1 MAYRGHGGPQEADRL
16 RHLTTRARHPE
27 SASAWRYKWRMA
39 IEQRS
44 RKRSGGT
51 PPRGERK
58 TISVRFPIEDHE
70 FIAQQADQLGIA
82 EGTFVVYKLNEMFQR
97 EQPWWVER
105 ELERGRARLQ
115 QQELPMQQA
124 S

>member
-1 MAYRGHGGPQEADRL
+1 
-16 RHLTTRARHPE
+16 
-27 SASAWRYKWRMA
+27 MA